1 MREALTL
8 VRVGARWKSGKDIK
22 IWKEPW
28 LLHARDPDPFIQS
41 PIAASLEEADVSSL
55 RMPDEPGWD
64 DILNDLFNDRD
75 KGLIKSVPL
84 SARDER
90 DRWMGAPG

>member
-1 MREALTL
+1 MEQDGSLARTL
-8 VRVGARWKSGKDIK
+8 KYGKN
-22 IWKEPW
+22 
-28 LLHARDPDPFIQS
+28 RGDPDPFIQS

-55 RMPDEPGWD
+55 RIPDEPWWD